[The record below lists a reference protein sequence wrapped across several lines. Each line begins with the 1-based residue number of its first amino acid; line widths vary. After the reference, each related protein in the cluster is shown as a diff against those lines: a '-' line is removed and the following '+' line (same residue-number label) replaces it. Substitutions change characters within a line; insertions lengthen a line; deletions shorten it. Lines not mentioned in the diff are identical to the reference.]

1 MINKLLNN
9 SPYSGGELPWTI
21 VAARDRTSRGD
32 SVASIIKASIMI
44 NNVTFVE
51 YTIMTK
57 I

>member
-1 MINKLLNN
+1 
-9 SPYSGGELPWTI
+9 
-21 VAARDRTSRGD
+21 
-32 SVASIIKASIMI
+32 VASIIKASIMI